1 MNENTRDYNYIAL
14 ELTKIRYQN
23 NDLPSKTITNNNT
36 IMDTFEF
43 YLTEL
48 INTNDNMND
57 IIELKEENE
66 SLKIALQTIQ
76 EELNKPSVVDKKKEK
91 LITTINANRGN
102 MEPWLANELIDIIN
116 IDN

>member
-66 SLKIALQTIQ
+66 TLKLALQTIQ
-76 EELNKPSVVDKKKEK
+76 EELNNPSIVDKKKEK

>member
-1 MNENTRDYNYIAL
+1 MNEQNRDFNYIAL
-14 ELTKIRYQN
+14 ELTKIRYQDN
-23 NDLPSKTITNNNT
+23 SLPSKTIVNNNT

-43 YLTEL
+43 YLMAL
-48 INTNDNMND
+48 ADCNDKVND
-57 IIELKEENE
+57 ISELQEENE

-76 EELNKPSVVDKKKEK
+76 EELNNPSVVDKKKEK

>member
-1 MNENTRDYNYIAL
+1 MNENMRDFNYIAL
-14 ELTKIRYQN
+14 ELTKIRYQDN
-23 NDLPSKTITNNNT
+23 NLPSKIIVNNNT
-36 IMDTFEF
+36 IMDTFNF
-43 YLTEL
+43 YLLEL
-48 INTNDNMND
+48 ADCNGKVNSLL
-57 IIELKEENE
+57 ELQEENE

-76 EELNKPSVVDKKKEK
+76 EELNNPSIVDKKKEK